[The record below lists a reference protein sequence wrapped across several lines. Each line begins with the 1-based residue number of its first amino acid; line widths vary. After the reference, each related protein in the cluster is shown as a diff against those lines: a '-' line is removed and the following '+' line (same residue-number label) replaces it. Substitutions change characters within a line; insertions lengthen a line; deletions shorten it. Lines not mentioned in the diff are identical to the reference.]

1 MDRLVKVVMVFLLLF
16 TVPFSLINLFW
27 TDLNSIFPLSGFN
40 QEQMSLWRLKVINPS
55 VFLTVSYFIYRYFAG
70 LNPTSTIWPVYVVCL
85 FFCLS
90 QFIGFFTGIPVSG
103 FSISCFFISLLC
115 LFVLRHAHEKRKR
128 EISTF

>member
-16 TVPFSLINLFW
+16 TVPFSLINLFR

-103 FSISCFFISLLC
+103 FSIGCFVISLFC

>member
-55 VFLTVSYFIYRYFAG
+55 VFLTVSYFIYRYFTG

-103 FSISCFFISLLC
+103 FSIGCFVISLFC

>member
-27 TDLNSIFPLSGFN
+27 TDLNSTFPLSGFN

-55 VFLTVSYFIYRYFAG
+55 VFLTVSYFINRYFAG

-103 FSISCFFISLLC
+103 FSIGCFVISLLF
-115 LFVLRHAHEKRKR
+115 LFVLRHAQEKRKK